1 MSQSPAAK
9 AKADKFPAEL
19 KPNPSY
25 EYELPE
31 VFADGSV
38 AIDAGSIEWAQKM
51 AEEGAK
57 RGWPRGGR

>member
-31 VFADGSV
+31 VFEDGTV
-38 AIDAGSIEWAQKM
+38 AIDAGALEWAQRL
-51 AEEGAK
+51 AEQGAK
-57 RGWPRGGR
+57 RGWPRGRG